1 MICELSAHL
10 SENREKTNR
19 TNGGIPMKKV
29 LAPAYDISAAGD
41 RYAEHLD
48 TEYRQCVE
56 EGLNVAAYQNLFD
69 AVHKMERGAEKD
81 EMAAILFRLICQ
93 AETVPDYPY
102 KEPSDLEGIRALC
115 RPYPMAAKL
124 PENAE
129 LRKKIHG
136 AWLGRIC
143 GCLLG
148 KPVEGMRTDELI
160 PFLKETDNC
169 PMRRYLTSPDVADE
183 IAGKYRFSIQKHCL
197 ADVISRAPADDD
209 TNYTVMAQQMIERY
223 GLDFTPDDVAE
234 MWLRSQ
240 PKTAYFTAEAAAYR
254 NFLLGYRPP
263 QSALYQNPWREW
275 IGAQIR
281 GDYYG
286 YINPGDPEKA
296 AEMAWRDASISHV
309 KNGIYGEIYVA
320 AMLACAAVT
329 NDVRDVIEGGL
340 ARIPATS
347 RLYEKIRQL
356 LNRFDDGE
364 PQEVCFAR
372 IQSEYDDHDP
382 HHWCHTISNAL
393 IVTAALLY
401 GGGDYGKSICLAVRT
416 GFDTDCNGATVGSV
430 VGMMQGES
438 GIGEKWRA
446 PIHGELQTQIIG
458 LDTVRIDE
466 VVEKTMEHIA
476 LSHIE

>member
-1 MICELSAHL
+1 M
-10 SENREKTNR
+10 KT
-19 TNGGIPMKKV
+19 V
-29 LAPAYDISAAGD
+29 LAPAYDIPAAGD

-48 TEYRQCVE
+48 TEFRQCME
-56 EGLNVAAYQNLFD
+56 EGLEVASYQKLFE
-69 AVHKMERGAEKD
+69 AILEMPRGKEKD
-81 EMAAILFRLICQ
+81 DMAEAAFRLICK
-93 AETVPDYPY
+93 AEIRSDYPY
-102 KEPSDLEGIRALC
+102 REPSGLGEIRALR
-115 RPYPMAAKL
+115 RPFAFDAKYP
-124 PENAE
+124 EE
-129 LRKKIHG
+129 SVLREKIHG

-148 KPVEGMRTDELI
+148 KPVEGMRTDELF
-160 PFLKETDNC
+160 PFLKETDNY

-183 IAGKYRFSIQKHCL
+183 IVGKYRFSVQKHCL

-309 KNGIYGEIYVA
+309 KNGIYGEMFVS

-329 NDVRDVIEGGL
+329 DDIRAVIEGGL
-340 ARIPATS
+340 AQIPATS

-364 PQEVCFAR
+364 TQEVCFAR
-372 IQSEYDDHDP
+372 IQSEYDDRDP
-382 HHWCHTISNAL
+382 HDWCHTISNAL

-401 GGGDYGKSICLAVRT
+401 GAGDYGKSVCLAVQA

-430 VGMMQGES
+430 VGMMQGAS
-438 GIGEKWRA
+438 AIGEEWRS

-458 LDTVRIDE
+458 LETVRVDDA
-466 VVEKTMEHIA
+466 VEKTMAHIA
-476 LSHIE
+476 SKPIC